1 MTTLT
6 VVAADNVIV
15 VDGEALSLNFAFPS
29 NLWAI
34 QWDGTTGHAEW
45 TDGPNTE
52 ATLEFA
58 QPYIDAWQSVKDA
71 QPSPVEPTAQEILN
85 SESQA
90 YLDSTDKFFTRF
102 SETGKAMPEGMS
114 EARAAARESIVG
126 EVS

>member
-15 VDGEALSLNFAFPS
+15 VDGEALNDTFAFPS

-34 QWDGTTGHAEW
+34 QWNGTTGHAEW
-45 TDGPNTE
+45 TDGPNTPV
-52 ATLEFA
+52 TIEFT

-71 QPSPVEPTAQEILN
+71 QPAPTEPTAQEILN

-114 EARAAARESIVG
+114 EARAAARLAIVG

>member
-15 VDGEALSLNFAFPS
+15 VDGEALNHNFAFPS

-34 QWDGTTGHAEW
+34 QWNGTTGHVEW
-45 TDGPNTE
+45 TDGPNT
-52 ATLEFA
+52 AIDAAFA
-58 QPYIDAWQSVKDA
+58 QPYIDVWQLAKDA
-71 QPSPVEPTAQEILN
+71 QPVPVEPTAQEILN

-114 EARAAARESIVG
+114 EARAAARLAIVG

>member
-1 MTTLT
+1 MPY
-6 VVAADNVIV
+6 VQIDNSGKVTSLILQEDLELDETYIP
-15 VDGEALSLNFAFPS
+15 VDLVNIPVDLGELLDYSFINGVFTK
-29 NLWAI
+29 LWTA
-34 QWDGTTGHAEW
+34 
-45 TDGPNTE
+45 
-52 ATLEFA
+52 
-58 QPYIDAWQSVKDA
+58 S
-71 QPSPVEPTAQEILN
+71 VEPTAQEILN